1 MTGRCRHVVA
11 EVMVDSFPVVTG
23 DLANLVQ
30 VKWQSAELPPRSP
43 LAGWECDGSEGVLT
57 LPCLGVAR
65 LSADGIVLDVPDES
79 AAAALWARI
88 GDWASAQV
96 LQARGIVVFRGA
108 AIARDEQVV
117 VIAGTPRCGASMSA
131 LIATRRGWGLVAD
144 GYVAIDA
151 ERRILNRSD
160 CVVVDSHTLTQLPQ
174 DVPRRDLPTKRPRTA
189 VTVET
194 HEGGTMTDVILFSR
208 MQGLPTITIT
218 TPERGGLLEKLLN
231 NVTFDRSLPATAPAP
246 SSVIEGLPDSRIIKL
261 VRPLTIRPDHGPEC
275 TPPGI
280 AAAMI
285 RHLDDARAAT

>member
-1 MTGRCRHVVA
+1 MTGRCRRVVV
-11 EVMVDSFPVVTG
+11 EVMVEGFPVAAG
-23 DLANLVQ
+23 DLANLGQ
-30 VKWQSAELPPRSP
+30 VEWRRAELPPRSP
-43 LAGWECDGSEGVLT
+43 LAGWECDGRGGVLT
-57 LPCLGVAR
+57 LPCMGVAL
-65 LSADGIVLDVPDES
+65 LSADGIVLEVPDEG

-108 AIARDEQVV
+108 AIARDDQVA

-160 CVVVDSHTLTQLPQ
+160 YVVVDSHTLTQLPAN
-174 DVPRRDLPTKRPRTA
+174 VPRRDLPTKRPRTA
-189 VTVET
+189 VTVDS
-194 HEGGTMTDVILFSR
+194 HDGGTMTDLILFSR
-208 MQGLPTITIT
+208 MQGLPTVTIG
-218 TPERGGLLEKLLN
+218 TPERGSLLEKLLD
-231 NVTFDRSLPATAPAP
+231 NVTFDRSLPAAAPAP
-246 SSVIEGLPDSRIIKL
+246 SSVIAGLPDARIVKF
-261 VRPLTIRPDHGPEC
+261 VRPLAIRPDHGPEC